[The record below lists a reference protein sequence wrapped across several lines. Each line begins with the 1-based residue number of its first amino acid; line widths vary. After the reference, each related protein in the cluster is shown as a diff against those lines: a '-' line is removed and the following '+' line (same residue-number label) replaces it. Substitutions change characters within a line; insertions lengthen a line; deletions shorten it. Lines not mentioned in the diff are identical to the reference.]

1 MDLQPQTNLNIDWI
15 QIIICILSGFR
26 AVINLKIHD
35 KKIVGGLRNIRI
47 NKNFIII
54 SNIVSVLDGN

>member
-26 AVINLKIHD
+26 AVINSKIHD
-35 KKIVGGLRNIRI
+35 KKIVGGLRNICI
-47 NKNFIII
+47 NKNFIIM